1 MEGPRA
7 TQRRGKAAWKQ
18 PLATSRIQPR
28 NGQPV
33 KCPTCGTYTKILE
46 TRVNPKGIR
55 RRYECANM
63 HRFTTQETLVPTR
76 NHTQLKDKTYD
87 TR

>member
-1 MEGPRA
+1 MNCPKC
-7 TQRRGKAAWKQ
+7 GK
-18 PLATSRIQPR
+18 
-28 NGQPV
+28 
-33 KCPTCGTYTKILE
+33 YTEVLE
-46 TRVNPKGIR
+46 TRINPYGKR

-76 NHTQLKDKTYD
+76 DQTQLKDKTYD